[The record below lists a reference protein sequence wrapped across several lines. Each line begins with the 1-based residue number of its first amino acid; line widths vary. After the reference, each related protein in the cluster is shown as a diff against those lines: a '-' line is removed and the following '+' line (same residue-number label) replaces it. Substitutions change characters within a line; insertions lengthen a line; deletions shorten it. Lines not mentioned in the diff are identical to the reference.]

1 MKIVI
6 DIPEDMYQRIAVTPR
21 CASGLDAFKD
31 RDVFVKAIQKGEPL
45 PKGHGN
51 LIDANELLKEKI
63 RFEDFDG
70 DTFNIIHEETVI
82 NAKTIIKADTESEA
96 GNDKT

>member
-1 MKIVI
+1 MANIELVI
-6 DIPEDMYQRIAVTPR
+6 KIPEDEYRWIVKSDET
-21 CASGLDAFKD
+21 
-31 RDVFVKAIQKGEPL
+31 VFANISSKECMLHAIKNGTPL

-82 NAKTIIKADTESEA
+82 NAKTIIKADTESEEV
-96 GNDKT
+96 

>member
-1 MKIVI
+1 MANIELVI
-6 DIPEDMYQRIAVTPR
+6 KIPEEEYKLCKKYKGHLGDHRMVSGAIANGT
-21 CASGLDAFKD
+21 
-31 RDVFVKAIQKGEPL
+31 PL

-51 LIDANELLKEKI
+51 LIDTNELLKEKI

-96 GNDKT
+96 GE